1 MTAVT
6 TSCPHFVS
14 KSSQVVLV
22 KTLESHRDCC
32 SYTPKKHDGV
42 PLQIRRERGREREK
56 KREAGCATV
65 LICDGELYL
74 ASQQLLLECID
85 DSRTIFLLYRN
96 SNLPNLPFFSRMAQ
110 PVGFGSE
117 QTALLGTSGI
127 NNADLIDEDDY
138 LGMRGSRSAS
148 SSPFSSLFMKKVI
161 LFTLSAVA
169 ALICYVIRY
178 AWTHEPVSCA

>member
-1 MTAVT
+1 M
-6 TSCPHFVS
+6 
-14 KSSQVVLV
+14 
-22 KTLESHRDCC
+22 
-32 SYTPKKHDGV
+32 
-42 PLQIRRERGREREK
+42 
-56 KREAGCATV
+56 

-74 ASQQLLLECID
+74 ASQLLDLLKCID
-85 DSRTIFLLYRN
+85 DSRTNFLLYRN